1 MRELSFA
8 EVRAAGLRAYVEFAY
23 VGYEYRPLYD
33 DRPLLGRGDRRLRA
47 GGHFLQVLE
56 KGCEIRRTP
65 FLGSLGSVTHWWDL
79 LV

>member
-33 DRPLLGRGDRRLRA
+33 DVAIHIPPACESCGTTRSAGRLASPGEVSVPLLPHQP
-47 GGHFLQVLE
+47 GG
-56 KGCEIRRTP
+56 GPR
-65 FLGSLGSVTHWWDL
+65 
-79 LV
+79 